1 MKRATQKVLLL
12 NPPSDRL
19 YIRDQFCSH
28 VSKGTYYWQP
38 LDLLQ
43 ISARLNAQGY
53 ELSIVDAIAERL
65 SAEETQRRISRFAP
79 DALVFMTGS
88 DSFADDV
95 AFIAEVKRRGVDV
108 AVGIGDILREKGEQ
122 LMATHPEID
131 AYLHDFVNNGL
142 HAFLQGRMDD
152 AANMTVRTAT
162 GLRKVEERDS
172 PRTFTIPTPPYE
184 IFPLDR
190 YRMPYNRYH
199 PYATIITSSW
209 CPFGCN
215 FCPFA
220 RTSYRVR
227 EVADVLRNMEDI
239 RRMGFRQVHMADW
252 TFAVDRKQAEAI
264 LRGMIKAK
272 FGFTWSCLSRVDL
285 MDRELMGLMV
295 EAGCDLLELGVESGN
310 QEILDRYEK
319 GITLEQIHDTFRWAH
334 ELNISTLATF
344 VLGLPGETREDL
356 QKTLDLAL
364 TIEPT
369 FCSFNVA
376 SPRMGTELRR
386 QMLADGLIKDDE
398 EGAILDSSRSQPAF
412 STGQLAAAE
421 LQRFRQIA
429 IRKFYL
435 RPSYLL
441 QRLRRISSLVEF
453 QNYASNGLSL
463 IWQSIQSARARRT

>member
-1 MKRATQKVLLL
+1 MKQPAQKVLLL

-65 SAEETQRRISRFAP
+65 SAEETQRRINRFAP

-88 DSFADDV
+88 DSFLDDV

-108 AVGIGDILREKGEQ
+108 AVGIGDILREKGDQ
-122 LMATHPEID
+122 LMAAHPEID
-131 AYLHDFVNNGL
+131 AYLHDFVHHGL
-142 HAFLQGRMDD
+142 DAFLQGRMDD

-162 GLRKVEERDS
+162 GLRKVEERDGR
-172 PRTFTIPTPPYE
+172 RTFTMPTPPYG

-199 PYATIITSSW
+199 PYATLITSSW
-209 CPFGCN
+209 CPYGCS

-227 EVADVLRNMEDI
+227 EVDDVLRNMEDI
-239 RRMGFRQVHMADW
+239 RRLGIRQVHIADW
-252 TFAVDRKQAEAI
+252 TFAVDRKQATAI

-272 FGFTWSCLSRVDL
+272 FSFTWSCLSRVDL
-285 MDRELMGLMV
+285 VDRELMGLLA
-295 EAGCDLLELGVESGN
+295 EAGCDLLELGVESGT

-319 GITLEQIHDTFRWAH
+319 GITLEQIHNTFGWAR
-334 ELNISTLATF
+334 EKNISTLATF
-344 VLGLPGETREDL
+344 VLGLPGETRADL

-364 TIEPT
+364 AIEPT

-386 QMLADGLIKDDE
+386 QMLADGLIRDE
-398 EGAILDSSRSQPAF
+398 EGAVLDSSRSQPAF
-412 STGQLAAAE
+412 STGQLSATD
-421 LQRFRQIA
+421 LQRFRQFA
-429 IRKFYL
+429 IRRFYL

-441 QRLRRISSLVEF
+441 QRLRRISSLVEL